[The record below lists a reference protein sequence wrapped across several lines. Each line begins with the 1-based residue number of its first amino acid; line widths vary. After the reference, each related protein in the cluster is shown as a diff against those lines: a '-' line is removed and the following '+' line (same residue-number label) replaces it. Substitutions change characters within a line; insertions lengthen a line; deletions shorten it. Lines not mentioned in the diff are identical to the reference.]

1 MDSLIEDKIRTTLK
15 ELNEDDKLMIDIDLS
30 HGWDV

>member
-15 ELNEDDKLMIDIDLS
+15 KLNEDDKLMIDIDLS